1 MLQDTLILQR
11 NVERLK
17 ELSNFSTATDLK
29 RESQLSVLLSLSV
42 VWIIREGI
50 CLTQFTNVLVNIT

>member
-17 ELSNFSTATDLK
+17 ELSNFSTASDLK
-29 RESQLSVLLSLSV
+29 RESQLLGLMSPNFLYPAPSLAKV
-42 VWIIREGI
+42 D
-50 CLTQFTNVLVNIT
+50 